1 MKIKRALISVY
12 DKTNI
17 IDLASFLV
25 QQQIKILSTGNT
37 YKVLSDAGIE
47 TQEVS
52 DYTESPEILG
62 GRVKTLHPKIHGG
75 ILCDREKHKTE
86 MQNLNIE
93 PIDLLITNLYPF
105 LDTVSSGANEE
116 QIIEQIDI
124 GGVALIRAAAKNFRF
139 TLVVS
144 SIQDYEGLKAEMI
157 KNNNETTLEYRK
169 HLATKAFALTAHY
182 DSNIYSWFLSQNESN
197 RPLSEP
203 ICDEKFLGEV
213 NDLPEF
219 FTLYGNK
226 MQELRYGENPN
237 QKAAFYSNQSTQY
250 PLKKI
255 HGKELSYNNIVDI
268 ESALNIISEFEEPAA
283 VIIKHNNPCGAA
295 IGNNA
300 LEAYQKA
307 LSCDEVSSFG
317 GIVAF
322 NKQVDLKLAEELNKI
337 FLEVIIAP
345 SVNDDALEILQ
356 KKKNLRVII
365 CKSFQQNEKYQIKN
379 VIGGFL
385 VQENNNHKIKAEE
398 ISQVTE
404 RTATEK
410 EKADLIFAWKICKY
424 VKSNAIVI
432 AKDGCTIGIGAGQ
445 TSRIDSVNIA
455 VKKAG
460 EKCKG
465 AVLASDAFFPFA
477 DSIIES
483 AKRGITAIIQPGG
496 SLKDQ
501 EVTAAANE
509 KKIAMF
515 FTGIRTFL
523 H

>member
-25 QQQIKILSTGNT
+25 QQQIEILSTGNT
-37 YKVLSDAGIE
+37 YKVLSDAGIKA
-47 TQEVS
+47 QEVS
-52 DYTESPEILG
+52 DYTQFPEILG
-62 GRVKTLHPKIHGG
+62 GRVKTLHPKIHSG

-86 MQNLNIE
+86 MQDLNIE

-105 LDTVSSGANEE
+105 FDTVNSGASEE

-144 SIQDYEGLKAEMI
+144 SIQDYETLKAEMI

-197 RPLSEP
+197 E
-203 ICDEKFLGEV
+203 
-213 NDLPEF
+213 LPEF

-226 MQELRYGENPN
+226 AQELRYGENPN

-255 HGKELSYNNIVDI
+255 HGKELSYNNTVDI
-268 ESALNIISEFEEPAA
+268 ESALNIISEFEECAA

-322 NKQVDLKLAEELNKI
+322 NQEIDLKLAEELNKI
-337 FLEVIIAP
+337 FLEVVIAS
-345 SVNDDALEILQ
+345 SVNDEALKILQ

-365 CKSFQQNEKYQIKN
+365 CKSFRQNAEYQIKN

-385 VQENNNHKIKAEE
+385 IQENNNYKIKSEE
-398 ISQVTE
+398 ITQATE
-404 RTATEK
+404 CAATEK

-432 AKDGCTIGIGAGQ
+432 AKDGCAVGIGAGQ

-455 VKKAG
+455 IKKAG

-465 AVLASDAFFPFA
+465 AVLASDAFFPFV

-483 AKRGITAIIQPGG
+483 AKHGITAIIQPGG

-501 EVTAAANE
+501 EVTATANE
-509 KKIAMF
+509 SKIAMF
-515 FTGIRTFL
+515 FTGIRTFF

>member
-17 IDLASFLV
+17 IDLASFLM
-25 QQQIKILSTGNT
+25 QQQIEILSTGNT
-37 YKVLSDAGIE
+37 YKALSDAGIK

-52 DYTESPEILG
+52 DYTQFPEILG

-75 ILCDREKHKTE
+75 ILCNREKHKTE
-86 MQNLNIE
+86 IQNLGIE

-105 LDTVSSGANEE
+105 WETVSSGSNEE

-139 TLVVS
+139 TSVIS
-144 SIQDYEGLKAEMI
+144 SIQDYEALKAEMI

-169 HLATKAFALTAHY
+169 YLATKAFALTAQY
-182 DSNIYSWFLSQNESN
+182 DSNIYSWFLSQDKDNE
-197 RPLSEP
+197 
-203 ICDEKFLGEV
+203 
-213 NDLPEF
+213 LPEIF
-219 FTLYGNK
+219 ALYGSK
-226 MQELRYGENPN
+226 AQELRYGENPH
-237 QKAAFYSNQSTQY
+237 QKAAFYSNQFTKY
-250 PLKKI
+250 PLEKI

-268 ESALNIISEFEEPAA
+268 ESALNIISEFQEPAA

-295 IGNNA
+295 VSDSA
-300 LEAYQKA
+300 LKAYEKA
-307 LSCDEVSSFG
+307 LSCDEISSFG

-322 NKQVDLKLAEELNKI
+322 NREIDLKLAEKLNEI
-337 FLEVIIAP
+337 FLEVVIAP
-345 SVNDDALEILQ
+345 SVNSEALKVLQ
-356 KKKNLRVII
+356 KKKNMRVII
-365 CKSFQQNEKYQIKN
+365 NKSFRQNEKYQVKN
-379 VIGGFL
+379 VVGGFL
-385 VQENNNHKIKAEE
+385 VQENNNHAMGE

-404 RTATEK
+404 CTTKEK
-410 EKADLIFAWKICKY
+410 EDLIFAWKICKH

-432 AKDGCTIGIGAGQ
+432 AKGGCAIGIGAGQ

-465 AVLASDAFFPFA
+465 AVLASDAFFPFP
-477 DSIIES
+477 DSIVES
-483 AKRGITAIIQPGG
+483 AKYGITAIIQPGG

-501 EVTAAANE
+501 DVIAAANE
-509 KKIAMF
+509 NKIAMF
-515 FTGIRTFL
+515 FTGVRNFL